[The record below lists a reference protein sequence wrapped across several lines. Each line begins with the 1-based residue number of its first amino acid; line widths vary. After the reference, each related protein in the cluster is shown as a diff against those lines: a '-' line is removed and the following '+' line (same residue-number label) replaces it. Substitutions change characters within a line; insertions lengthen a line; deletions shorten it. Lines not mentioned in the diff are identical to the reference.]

1 MDLGQDWIRYR
12 DFMSPKRKM
21 RTPLFSNQA
30 VFVSD
35 NNQAVRVLSDSDA
48 LSNGQGSSLSD
59 AMLLVDPRHN
69 SLVIDAER
77 LEKALFEVS
86 KSDSYAIGQIAAF
99 REKVK
104 PTFGAFSKWQ
114 EPFLVQA
121 MHSWWGRFLPSSFG
135 IYIAL
140 SDNPSKALLLIFKK
154 GKLESFGEPDLSSF
168 SEERKRSTEE
178 IVKYLKD
185 TYSVPVQGFRLK
197 SKDWDDVSD
206 DPHPWKKISQLLR
219 SDAATLVPFRVV
231 TAALIGTKAVLGS

>member
-1 MDLGQDWIRYR
+1 MELGQDWIKYR
-12 DFMSPKRKM
+12 DFMSPKRRM
-21 RTPLFSNQA
+21 RTPQFSNHA
-30 VFVSD
+30 VFISD
-35 NNQAVRVLSDSDA
+35 DNQAVRVLSDSDA
-48 LSNGQGSSLSD
+48 LTSAQGSSLSD
-59 AMLLVDPRHN
+59 VMLLTESRHS
-69 SLVIDAER
+69 SLVIDSER

-86 KSDSYAIGQIAAF
+86 KSDAYALGQIEAF

-140 SDNPSKALLLIFKK
+140 SDNASKAMLLIFKK

-185 TYSVPVQGFRLK
+185 TYSVPIQGLRLK
-197 SKDWDDVSD
+197 SKDWDEVSEDV
-206 DPHPWKKISQLLR
+206 HPWKKISQLLR
-219 SDAATLVPFRVV
+219 TDAASLVPFRVV